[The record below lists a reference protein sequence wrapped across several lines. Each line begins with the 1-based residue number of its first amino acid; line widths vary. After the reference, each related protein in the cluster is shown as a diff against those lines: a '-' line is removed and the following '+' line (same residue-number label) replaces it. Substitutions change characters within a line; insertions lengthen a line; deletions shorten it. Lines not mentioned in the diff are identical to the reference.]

1 MGLSDTLEKISLDIS
16 AIRRDT
22 ITLLS
27 IGRDSDALGLLLI
40 RVEKQDKRI
49 DSIVQVLEALVAD
62 SDARSAV

>member
-16 AIRRDT
+16 AIKRDT